1 MSDTLVNPTRIVTAS
16 ITRPANTDN
25 YTAGDAMGAGSAA
38 NDCIM
43 EFANALPANAKSGK
57 VVGAR
62 LAKDDT
68 GVTNDAFRLL
78 LFRKTPDTDPDENA
92 APSTSWIK
100 WADRAAY
107 VGMIDFQIADVHS
120 DAVFYEGQDF
130 VPGGGIP
137 FHSDGSQ
144 NALFGILTA
153 LAAYNPASAEV
164 FHVQL
169 EISIVGQR

>member
-16 ITRPANTDN
+16 FTRPADTTN
-25 YTAGDAMGAGSAA
+25 YAAGDAMGAGSAA
-38 NDCIM
+38 LDCIM

-68 GVTNDAFRLL
+68 GVTNDSFRLL
-78 LFRKTPDTDPDENA
+78 LFRRTPTEDPDENA
-92 APSTSWIK
+92 APTTSFIK
-100 WADRAAY
+100 WADRASY

-144 NALFGILTA
+144 NALYGILTT
-153 LAAYNPASAEV
+153 LGAYNPASGEI

-169 EISIVGQR
+169 EVSIVGQ